1 MEFFH
6 RYLHITFA
14 LNLSM
19 NECSSSFTDLQIV
32 FGYQIFDIKI
42 VCRVICR
49 DEFSIVIS
57 MVWIVLSAYTWT
69 VWHVYADQGLS
80 SRDIFFKPKFVPRKI
95 MFLILTIFDDL
106 KKKNNVYLF
115 NLYIYLNILYT
126 KHKII

>member
-19 NECSSSFTDLQIV
+19 NECSSSFTDIQMV

-49 DEFSIVIS
+49 DELSIVIS

-69 VWHVYADQGLS
+69 VRHVYADHGLS
-80 SRDIFFKPKFVPRKI
+80 SPDIFFKPKFVPRKI
-95 MFLILTIFDDL
+95 MFWILTIFDVL

-115 NLYIYLNILYT
+115 NLYIYINTLYT
-126 KHKII
+126 KRKII

>member
-14 LNLSM
+14 LNLSI

-57 MVWIVLSAYTWT
+57 MVWIVLSAYIWT
-69 VWHVYADQGLS
+69 VWHVYADHGLS
-80 SRDIFFKPKFVPRKI
+80 SGDIFFKPKFVPRKI
-95 MFLILTIFDDL
+95 MFWILTVFDVL
-106 KKKNNVYLF
+106 KKKNVYLF
-115 NLYIYLNILYT
+115 NLYIYINILYT

>member
-6 RYLHITFA
+6 RYLHTTFT

-19 NECSSSFTDLQIV
+19 NECSSSLTDLQIV

-42 VCRVICR
+42 VCAHGVICR

-69 VWHVYADQGLS
+69 VWHVYADHGLS
-80 SRDIFFKPKFVPRKI
+80 SPDIFFKPKFVPRKI
-95 MFLILTIFDDL
+95 MFWILTIFDVL
-106 KKKNNVYLF
+106 KKKNQCVFIQLVYIHKYT
-115 NLYIYLNILYT
+115 LYKT
-126 KHKII
+126 

>member
-6 RYLHITFA
+6 RYLHITFT

-19 NECSSSFTDLQIV
+19 NECSSSFTDIQIV

-42 VCRVICR
+42 VCRAICR

-95 MFLILTIFDDL
+95 MFWILTIFEEL
-106 KKKNNVYLF
+106 KKNPNVYLF
-115 NLYIYLNILYT
+115 NLYIYINILYT

>member
-6 RYLHITFA
+6 RYLHITFT

-42 VCRVICR
+42 VCGVICR

-69 VWHVYADQGLS
+69 VWHVYADHGLS
-80 SRDIFFKPKFVPRKI
+80 SRDIFFKPKFVLRKI
-95 MFLILTIFDDL
+95 MFWILTIFDVL
-106 KKKNNVYLF
+106 KKNNVYLF
-115 NLYIYLNILYT
+115 NLYIYINTLYT

>member
-19 NECSSSFTDLQIV
+19 NECSSSFTDLQMV

-42 VCRVICR
+42 VCGVICR

-69 VWHVYADQGLS
+69 VWHVYADHGLS
-80 SRDIFFKPKFVPRKI
+80 SGDIFFKPKFVPRKI
-95 MFLILTIFDDL
+95 LFWILTVFDVL
-106 KKKNNVYLF
+106 KKKPNVYLF
-115 NLYIYLNILYT
+115 NLYIYINILYT

>member
-19 NECSSSFTDLQIV
+19 NECLSSFTDLQIV

-49 DEFSIVIS
+49 DELCIVIS

-69 VWHVYADQGLS
+69 VRHVYADHGLS

-95 MFLILTIFDDL
+95 MFWILTIFDEL
-106 KKKNNVYLF
+106 KKKTNVYLF
-115 NLYIYLNILYT
+115 NLYIYINTLYT

>member
-14 LNLSM
+14 LNLSI

-32 FGYQIFDIKI
+32 FGYQIFDNKI
-42 VCRVICR
+42 DCRVICR
-49 DEFSIVIS
+49 DEFSIVKS

-69 VWHVYADQGLS
+69 VWHVYADHGLS

-95 MFLILTIFDDL
+95 MFWILTVFDVL
-106 KKKNNVYLF
+106 KKKPNVYLF
-115 NLYIYLNILYT
+115 NLYIYINILYT